1 MRRGLGESFLALGLA
16 SSTINVTALSMR
28 VCLGLALRG
37 FISCASGSEVCVWHR
52 VHRQSKPRRALA
64 AARTSQ
70 TAATTRLRVG
80 GGGVRYARQKS
91 RAARFPG
98 GGGREWA
105 GQVAGLG
112 AAVGASGAA
121 HVCGGMLLRWPRFC
135 WSVLAPSCETSVL
148 QPIWEFR
155 TSKFMQRVGAVPCQG
170 CPSVGVDTGAKCKS
184 LWGCFVC
191 GAPRGW
197 VLGVPRPHSASVC
210 VSTMSVGC
218 CQGSSLECCRRAVCV
233 RCVVPYRDPGGLAV
247 RSVTHGAHAWGC
259 RMELVHATGAW
270 GWCMRVRCG
279 LGLARGSY
287 VLFTEVC
294 LSLGSRSGV
303 AHA

>member
-1 MRRGLGESFLALGLA
+1 VRRGLGESFLALGLA

-80 GGGVRYARQKS
+80 GGGVRYSRQKS
-91 RAARFPG
+91 RAARFLG

-112 AAVGASGAA
+112 AAVGAGGAA

-197 VLGVPRPHSASVC
+197 VL
-210 VSTMSVGC
+210 SVGC
-218 CQGSSLECCRRAVCV
+218 CQGSSLECCMRRAVCV
-233 RCVVPYRDPGGLAV
+233 CVVLFPIGTLEGWLCARSRMGLM
-247 RSVTHGAHAWGC
+247 HGA
-259 RMELVHATGAW
+259 GAW
-270 GWCMRVRCG
+270 SWCMRLVHGAGACASG
-279 LGLARGSY
+279 AGSGSPGGPMCCSQRS
-287 VLFTEVC
+287 VC
-294 LSLGSRSGV
+294 LWARVPGSRMRDAV
-303 AHA
+303 